1 MAPAG
6 RWGHSGAV
14 RELLRSLPALSG
26 AVPPFDPD
34 AAPDDPLTLFG
45 DWFRAAVD
53 ARVPEPHAVTLATAD
68 AEGRPSARVL
78 VLKDVGPDGFAFATD
93 ARSGKAADLAAN
105 PRAALTFWWQPV
117 VRQVRVAGA
126 ARYLG
131 DDVSAADYLARS
143 PASRAAALAVR
154 PGEPL
159 GSVDELRTAMTAARG
174 RIDAE
179 PGFVLPEWQAWL
191 VVPESVEFWQG
202 SPDRAHVRLVY
213 RRSGDG
219 SWDRSLVWP

>member
-1 MAPAG
+1 M
-6 RWGHSGAV
+6 

-26 AVPPFDPD
+26 TVLPFDPH
-34 AAPDDPLTLFG
+34 AAPDDPLALFE
-45 DWFRAAVD
+45 DWFRAALD
-53 ARVPEPHAVTLATAD
+53 AGVAEPHAVTLATA
-68 AEGRPSARVL
+68 APGGRPSARVL

-105 PRAALTFWWQPV
+105 PQAALTFWWQPV
-117 VRQVRVAGA
+117 VRQVRVTGA

-131 DDVSAADYLARS
+131 AEASAADYLARS

-159 GSVDELRTAMTAARG
+159 GSVDELRGAMTAARA
-174 RIDAE
+174 RVDAE
-179 PGFVLPEWQAWL
+179 PGLVLPAWQAWL
-191 VVPESVEFWQG
+191 VVPDAVEFWQG

-219 SWDRSLVWP
+219 SWTRSLVWP

>member
-1 MAPAG
+1 MAAG
-6 RWGHSGAV
+6 RRARHSGGV

-26 AVPPFDPD
+26 DVLPFDPD
-34 AAPDDPLTLFG
+34 AAPDDPLALFG

-53 ARVPEPHAVTLATAD
+53 ARVPEPHAVTLATAGAD
-68 AEGRPSARVL
+68 GLPSARVL

-93 ARSGKAADLAAN
+93 ARSGKARDLAAN

-117 VRQVRVAGA
+117 VRQVRVTGA

-131 DDVSAADYLARS
+131 DDVSADDYLARS
-143 PASRAAALAVR
+143 PASRAAALGVR

-159 GSVDELRTAMTAARG
+159 GSVDELRTAMAGARE
-174 RIDAE
+174 RVDAE
-179 PGFVLPEWQAWL
+179 PGFVLPQWQAWL
-191 VVPESVEFWQG
+191 VVPEAVEFWQG

-219 SWDRSLVWP
+219 AWERSLVWP

>member
-1 MAPAG
+1 MAVAAG
-6 RWGHSGAV
+6 ARHSGDV

-26 AVPPFDPD
+26 DVLPFDPD

-45 DWFRAAVD
+45 DWFSAAVD
-53 ARVPEPHAVTLATAD
+53 AGVPEPHAVTLATAD
-68 AEGRPSARVL
+68 ADGQPSARVL

-93 ARSGKAADLAAN
+93 ARSGKARDLAAH

-117 VRQVRVAGA
+117 VRQVRVTGT
-126 ARYLG
+126 ARHLG
-131 DDVSAADYLARS
+131 TEASAADYLARS

-159 GSVDELRTAMTAARG
+159 GSVAQLRAAMSSARE
-174 RIDAE
+174 RVDAE
-179 PGFVLPEWQAWL
+179 PGLALPQWQAWV
-191 VVPESVEFWQG
+191 VVPDAVEFWQG

-213 RRSGDG
+213 RRSEDG
-219 SWDRSLVWP
+219 SWARSLVWP

>member
-1 MAPAG
+1 M
-6 RWGHSGAV
+6 

-26 AVPPFDPD
+26 DVLPFEPGT
-34 AAPDDPLTLFG
+34 APDDPLTLFA
-45 DWFRAAVD
+45 DWFAAAVD

-68 AEGRPSARVL
+68 ADGRPSARVL

-93 ARSGKAADLAAN
+93 ARSGKARDLAAN

-131 DDVSAADYLARS
+131 PEVSAADYLARS
-143 PASRAAALAVR
+143 PASRAAALGVR

-159 GSVDELRTAMTAARG
+159 GSVAGLRASMAAAR
-174 RIDAE
+174 RRTDAE
-179 PGFVLPEWQAWL
+179 PGFVLPEWQAWV
-191 VVPESVEFWQG
+191 VVPEVVEFWQG
-202 SPDRAHVRLVY
+202 SADRAHVRLVY

-219 SWDRSLVWP
+219 SWARSLVWP